1 MLDSPF
7 DYCKVCRGY
16 VLLDQTHRE
25 CVREHDCT
33 DRTECPLRRLFT
45 GIEFGPK
52 KMKKA
57 KAGRGPDPDGPSTR

>member
-25 CVREHDCT
+25 CVREHGCVNVF
-33 DRTECPLRRLFT
+33 ECPLRRLFT
-45 GIEFGPK
+45 GIEFGAKEAKVK
-52 KMKKA
+52 KGS
-57 KAGRGPDPDGPSTR
+57 GRIRD

>member
-7 DYCKVCRGY
+7 DYCRVCRGY

-25 CVREHDCT
+25 CVREHGCT
-33 DRTECPLRRLFT
+33 DRTECPLRQLFT

-52 KMKKA
+52 KKTA
-57 KAGRGPDPDGPSTR
+57 KAGRGRDPRGPSTR